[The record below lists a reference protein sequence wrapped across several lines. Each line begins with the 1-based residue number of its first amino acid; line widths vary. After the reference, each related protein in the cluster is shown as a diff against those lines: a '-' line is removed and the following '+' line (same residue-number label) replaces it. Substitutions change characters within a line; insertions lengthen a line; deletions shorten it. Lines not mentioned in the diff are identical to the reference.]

1 MVGLECL
8 SNLSQRHIQ
17 HRILRSVAAKIAE
30 GLRDTDSVARISE
43 ECFGVMVVDAPR
55 EDASSIVERWETELQ
70 GQLIDDGAGGMIELR
85 TESSFHQCDLSTLE
99 DNDASQIA
107 HSLISTVEQSL
118 VRDPS
123 YASEKVWRAIA
134 VIFYSPF
141 CVLARLHCVLQFQ
154 GTKHEH
160 PDRY

>member
-1 MVGLECL
+1 
-8 SNLSQRHIQ
+8 
-17 HRILRSVAAKIAE
+17 LRSVAAKIAE

-55 EDASSIVERWETELQ
+55 QDASSIVERWETELQ

-85 TESSFHQCDLSTLE
+85 TESSFHQCDLLTLE

-107 HSLISTVEQSL
+107 HSLISAVEQSL

-123 YASEKVWRAIA
+123 
-134 VIFYSPF
+134 
-141 CVLARLHCVLQFQ
+141 
-154 GTKHEH
+154 
-160 PDRY
+160 